1 MLILALA
8 AAASSTFDPLRFF
21 AGRTEGRGRLHVA
34 MRRSRD
40 VQVHGRGS
48 VAGDTLV
55 LDQTVERAG
64 VAPATRQW
72 RIRRIAPGRYVGT
85 LSDATGPVTGE
96 SAGDTLHLSFCGAH
110 GVRFDQWLR
119 LAPDGRSAQNRLT
132 VRKLGIT
139 LARLDETIR
148 RVD

>member
-1 MLILALA
+1 MLLLALA
-8 AAASSTFDPLRFF
+8 AAASPVFDPLRFF
-21 AGRTEGRGRLHVA
+21 DGHTEGRGRLHVA
-34 MRRSRD
+34 LRRTSA

-48 VAGDTLV
+48 VQGDTLV

-64 VAPATRQW
+64 AAAATRQW

-85 LSDATGPVTGE
+85 LTDAIGPVTGE
-96 SAGDTLHLSFCGAH
+96 SSGDTLHLGFRGKH

-119 LAPDGRSAQNRLT
+119 LAPDGGSAQNRLT